1 MVICPPPRESM
12 VGAIGHPFMVSDVP
26 PKPEGEIQS
35 VHERALELVEVM
47 QRVVRDWRPD
57 VIFREPWY
65 YESAEVAL
73 RLGIPDA
80 QVAIGLAGYL
90 WDRIERDSPW
100 LDAVRT
106 GLADEFRCSP
116 FLTRLPACL
125 DASPFPDTW
134 RYREPA
140 AGPGGALPPWW
151 PNSGAPLVY
160 VSLGTVVGG
169 KPASVELYRAV
180 INSVAGLDARV
191 LVTVGR
197 DFDLSRLEGVP
208 ANVRV
213 EPWVDQDNVL
223 AEARLMVCHG
233 GSGSV
238 YGSLAAGVPVV
249 IIPLFA
255 DHFANAAAVATA
267 GAGLRIPRGQ
277 DAAERP
283 NRIWLEDIPRLRQA
297 IQAGL
302 GEAIEAVLSDGS
314 YRQAAQAVA
323 AEMAAAPTI
332 GELLDRLPH
341 RQASRSRTVTD
352 SSGLPSS

>member
-1 MVICPPPRESM
+1 MVS
-12 VGAIGHPFMVSDVP
+12 ATGHPFLVSDEP
-26 PKPEGEIQS
+26 PNPEGQVRS
-35 VHERALELVEVM
+35 VQEHALELVESM

-57 VIFREPWY
+57 VILREPFY
-65 YESAEVAL
+65 YVSAEVAL

-90 WDRIERDSPW
+90 WERIEKASPW

-106 GLADEFRCSP
+106 GLADEFRSSP

-160 VSLGTVVGG
+160 VSLGTEVSGR
-169 KPASVELYRAV
+169 PAAVEVYRAV
-180 INSVAGLDARV
+180 INSVAGLDVRV
-191 LVTVGR
+191 LVSVGR
-197 DFDLSRLEGVP
+197 DFDLSQLQGVP

-223 AEARLMVCHG
+223 AEARLMVSHG

-249 IIPLFA
+249 VIPMFA
-255 DHFANAAAVATA
+255 DHFANATAVVTA
-267 GAGLRIPRGQ
+267 GAGLQIPPGQ
-277 DAAERP
+277 DAEERH
-283 NRIWLEDIPRLRQA
+283 NLVWLEDIPRLRRA

-302 GEAIEAVLSDGS
+302 GEAIETVLSDGS
-314 YRQAAQAVA
+314 YRHAAQAVA

-341 RQASRSRTVTD
+341 RRATRSPGVTD
-352 SSGLPSS
+352 SSGLPFN